1 MAGLAAA
8 VATRTAVQEPAASAA
23 VAAPAAQGTDVSNLT
38 TVTSWAN
45 VKAAGAQMYPSV
57 NLMGRTGGKVGG
69 DGSGVGGVI
78 VR

>member
-45 VKAAGAQMYPSV
+45 VKAAGIDLHRRHGLRRRHGQQ
-57 NLMGRTGGKVGG
+57 
-69 DGSGVGGVI
+69 
-78 VR
+78 